1 MAEDK
6 TIETTNE
13 SKEAEKKPSTEKP
26 SVVWYTPEHKLFVIV
41 GLVIIFVLL
50 LGVAFAA
57 GHHAW
62 RRDNEFG
69 GRVFSNMQYSP
80 RHMQAFGYG
89 LRGGMMGTDGTTTSN
104 TRVSG
109 VVTAV
114 DGDSI
119 TVAGD
124 GTTTKVTVSS
134 NTTYSGSSEPA
145 KVNDTITAVGAKD
158 GSGTLIAS
166 SVYLSRQ

>member
-6 TIETTNE
+6 LIETTSE
-13 SKEAEKKPSTEKP
+13 SNAIDTKPVAEKRG
-26 SVVWYTPEHKLFVIV
+26 VVWCTPEHRPYVLAGLLIIVI
-41 GLVIIFVLL
+41 LL

-62 RRDNEFG
+62 RRDSTFG
-69 GRVFSNMQYSP
+69 DRQVTTMQFVPNNMQS
-80 RHMQAFGYG
+80 YG
-89 LRGGMMGTDGTTTSN
+89 RGGMMRGVGLTTSN
-104 TRVSG
+104 TRVNG

-114 DGDSI
+114 DGNTI

-124 GTTTKVTVSS
+124 GTTAKVTVSS

>member
-13 SKEAEKKPSTEKP
+13 SNVTETKPVAGKSKM
-26 SVVWYTPEHKLFVIV
+26 VWYAPEHRPFVVAGLLIIV
-41 GLVIIFVLL
+41 ILL
-50 LGVAFAA
+50 LGVSFMA
-57 GHHAW
+57 GRHVW
-62 RRDNEFG
+62 RRDGEFG
-69 GRVFSNMQYSP
+69 GRQFTTMQFVPNGVRSYD
-80 RHMQAFGYG
+80 GG
-89 LRGGMMGTDGTTTSN
+89 LRGGMMRGDGLATSN
-104 TRVSG
+104 TRVNG

-114 DGDSI
+114 DGNTI

-145 KVNDTITAVGAKD
+145 KVNDTITAIGAKD
-158 GSGTLIAS
+158 ASGTLIAS